1 MRKLSLDPD
10 ALEDFDHWLRTDRKI
25 LVRIFELLRHIQRDP
40 FAGIGKPEPLRHGL
54 KRLWS
59 RRINQEH
66 RLIYSVDDEEIL
78 IVSCRFHYKR

>member
-1 MRKLSLDPD
+1 
-10 ALEDFDHWLRTDRKI
+10 
-25 LVRIFELLRHIQRDP
+25 
-40 FAGIGKPEPLRHGL
+40 HGL